1 MVSIEVP
8 SDVQGGA
15 FDVTVTFS
23 EPVTGFIQSELAVT
37 GTSGASITTWAP
49 QTGGTDYKATIT
61 PTRTGTAIFNVAA
74 DVAEDAVDNLNAAAT
89 QQRVTVDRTPPTVSI
104 EVPSADQ
111 GGAFDVTVKF
121 SESVTGFIQSE
132 LVVTGTSG
140 ASITTWTPQ
149 TGGTDYKATITP
161 TQTGTA
167 IFNVA
172 AGVAEDAVD
181 NLNTAATQQRVT
193 VDMERPMVSIEV
205 PSDVQGGAFDVTVTF
220 SEPVTG
226 FIQSE
231 LAVTGTSGASI
242 TTWTPQ
248 TGGTDYK
255 ATITPTQ
262 TGTAIF
268 NVAANVATD
277 AVENLNTA
285 ATQQRVTVDR
295 TRPTVSI
302 EVPSDVQGGVFDV
315 TVVFSE
321 SVTGFVQAELV
332 VSGTSGASIT
342 TWAPQDGGT
351 DYIATI
357 TPTGTGTAIFNV
369 AANVAEDAGKN
380 PNTVATQQT
389 VNVDITRPTVS
400 IEVPSADQG
409 GAFDVTVT
417 FSESVTGFIQSELV
431 VSGTSGASITTWAP
445 QTGGTDYKATI
456 TPTRTGTAIFNVAAN
471 VAEDAAENP
480 NTAATEQTGNVDM
493 TRPTVSIDVP
503 SDVQYGAFTIT
514 ITFSEVVSGFAA
526 ADIVL
531 SGDASDSVTVSGTG
545 STYTA
550 TITPGVNSD
559 GDVVFEVP
567 ADSAQDLA
575 TNVNTASQSHSV
587 SVAPSWIPDPNLRAT
602 VREALGLAEGE
613 DFSQTDMLGL
623 IVLDGLQREIT
634 DITGLEYAT
643 ELIELSLNDNL
654 IDDISPLVALTEL
667 RILSLERNAID
678 DIGADD
684 DIGPLAALTQLTEL
698 SLNENAIEDI
708 SPLAALAALTELRI
722 LSLDQN
728 VIEDISPLAALAAL
742 TELRILSLDQNVIDD
757 ISSLADLTQLT
768 ALSLNEN
775 AIEDI
780 TPLESLTQLTELS
793 LNENAIE
800 DIIPLELLTQLKILH
815 LEHNQISDLFPLV
828 ALVNLEV
835 LTLTGN
841 PIDDTTPLIG
851 IARNIDADQP
861 TPALIPD
868 EALAEALREI
878 FDLSA
883 EEHITYAD
891 MRNLTT
897 LEAPDSDISDL
908 TGLEHAT
915 ALTTLDLRNNAINDV
930 APLQGLTQLTT
941 LDLSLNSISDIT
953 PLAGLTALT
962 ELSLEENRIADIGPL
977 IGLENLELLRLAEN
991 PIADARPLAGL
1002 TDLDIDIELTA
1013 YLVEFPD
1020 EGLAAAVRA
1029 SLELAPSE
1037 SINSTSLQ
1045 SLTTLAANSRQI
1057 SDLTGLEHAT
1067 ALTTLDLR
1075 NNAIRD
1081 VAPLAGLVNLQTLR
1095 LTGNPIRDVSALADL
1110 TAAIEADVVVP
1121 GVIADAALAAAIRN
1135 SLGLPPGTRILA
1147 TTLQN
1152 LTTLDAQSD
1161 EITTLTGLEHAT
1173 ALTTLYITSNA
1184 ITDISSLQGLT
1195 HLKTLAIN
1203 GGSITDITPLQALTH
1218 LTILVLSGGEIS
1230 DITPLQKLTHLTIL
1244 VLSDNAILD
1253 ITPLSGLKSLK
1264 VLDLGGNSI
1273 NSIDALK
1280 GMTALTTLNLSA
1292 NRISSIVSLQG
1303 MTGLTTL
1310 DLGGNS
1316 INSIAALQGLT
1327 GLRTLNLEG
1336 NAISEIAALRAL
1348 TLLRTLN
1355 LEGNSINS
1363 IAVLQ
1368 GLTGLRTLDLAGN
1381 TLSSIDGLQGVTALT
1396 TLDLGANA
1404 LSDIRRLQGLT
1415 ALKRLY
1421 LSSNNISDVA
1431 PLSGL
1436 LNLELLRLA
1445 ENPIMDTSPLFP
1457 LVTEHK
1463 LRDVDIEISQWA
1475 PWDVNRDGSVDATD
1489 SALITAAMG
1498 QTGEAIANLLTDIN
1512 GDGIVDRADLL
1523 LVTEHFSTNN
1533 AGAPSSEA
1541 ILALLGS
1548 STLKSLDR
1556 TTLEAELNGLLAESD
1571 GSPKYR
1577 RAIAMLQSFLVALR
1591 PDKTRLLANYPNP
1604 FNPETWIPYQL
1615 AAAGDVAF
1623 VIYDARGAVVR
1634 RLAVG
1639 HQKAGYYVERNRAAY
1654 WDGRNA
1660 VGERVASGIY
1670 FYELRA
1676 DNRSLLRKMLILK

>member
-1 MVSIEVP
+1 MNGNVTIERECGDYTATITPTRTGTAIFNVAAEVAKDAADNLNTVATQQTVTVDMTPPTVSIEVP
-8 SDVQGGA
+8 LDVQGGV
-15 FDVTVTFS
+15 FDVTVKFS
-23 EPVTGFIQSELAVT
+23 EAVTGFVQAELVVS

-49 QTGGTDYKATIT
+49 QTGGTNYIATIT
-61 PTRTGTAIFNVAA
+61 PTGTGTAIFNVAA
-74 DVAEDAVDNLNAAAT
+74 DVA
-89 QQRVTVDRTPPTVSI
+89 Q
-104 EVPSADQ
+104 
-111 GGAFDVTVKF
+111 
-121 SESVTGFIQSE
+121 
-132 LVVTGTSG
+132 
-140 ASITTWTPQ
+140 
-149 TGGTDYKATITP
+149 
-161 TQTGTA
+161 
-167 IFNVA
+167 
-172 AGVAEDAVD
+172 DAVD
-181 NLNTAATQQRVT
+181 NLNTAATQRT
-193 VDMERPMVSIEV
+193 VI
-205 PSDVQGGAFDVTVTF
+205 
-220 SEPVTG
+220 
-226 FIQSE
+226 
-231 LAVTGTSGASI
+231 
-242 TTWTPQ
+242 
-248 TGGTDYK
+248 
-255 ATITPTQ
+255 
-262 TGTAIF
+262 
-268 NVAANVATD
+268 
-277 AVENLNTA
+277 
-285 ATQQRVTVDR
+285 VDR

-315 TVVFSE
+315 TVKFDE
-321 SVTGFVQAELV
+321 SVTGFIQSELA
-332 VSGTSGASIT
+332 VSGDSGASIT
-342 TWAPQDGGT
+342 TWTPQTGGR

-369 AANVAEDAGKN
+369 AADVAQDAVDN
-380 PNTVATQQT
+380 LNTAATQQT
-389 VNVDITRPTVS
+389 VTVDRTPPTVS
-400 IEVPSADQG
+400 IEG
-409 GAFDVTVT
+409 
-417 FSESVTGFIQSELV
+417 
-431 VSGTSGASITTWAP
+431 
-445 QTGGTDYKATI
+445 
-456 TPTRTGTAIFNVAAN
+456 
-471 VAEDAAENP
+471 
-480 NTAATEQTGNVDM
+480 
-493 TRPTVSIDVP
+493 P
-503 SDVQYGAFTIT
+503 SDVQNDAFPVT
-514 ITFSEVVSGFAA
+514 ITFNEDVTGFAKDA
-526 ADIVL
+526 ISL
-531 SGDASDSVTVSGTG
+531 SGTASATVTDLTG
-545 STYTA
+545 SGKEYTA
-550 TITPGVNSD
+550 TITPAAGAE
-559 GDVVFEVP
+559 GDVIIQVP
-567 ADSAQDLA
+567 ANVAQDTA
-575 TNVNTASQSHSV
+575 DNGNTASQRYAVPVDLTRPSV
-587 SVAPSWIPDPNLRAT
+587 EITEVPTDVQNGAFDVTITFSEAVTGFAADDISLSGTASATVTDFTGSGAAYTATITPTTEGDVIIQVPANVAQDTADNGNTASQRPAVPVDLTKPTVISIEVPTDVQNGAFDVTITFSEPVPGFDTNGITLTGTATATVDSVQGDGEEYTIQIIPTTSGTISIQVDAGAVSDEAGNQNAEYKHTPSVPVDTTIPEVSSWELLTEMPSDEFIVSGQFDVRITFSEPVIGLEQQGIILTTNTTADATITDFTPTLENTEATLGENYYDTFLIEIVPLTEGHIEIQVDAGAVQDVAGNRNLPQTSELIAAYPHWMPDKNLRDI
-602 VREALGLAEGE
+602 VREVLGLQPSVIFAKEALLDLTVLDTAE
-613 DFSQTDMLGL
+613 
-623 IVLDGLQREIT
+623 IVLEAEDPKISS
-634 DITGLEYAT
+634 INGLEYAT
-643 ELIELSLNDNL
+643 ELTELYLNAHEISDIRPIATLTQLTVLSLNDNVIENIWHEDSVDNPFENLIELTELYLDGNEINDISPLEGSTQLTVLSLNGNPIEDLTTLAGLTQLTVLWLTESQVEDFSPLVALTDLIELSLNDNA
-654 IDDISPLVALTEL
+654 IADISWL
-667 RILSLERNAID
+667 
-678 DIGADD
+678 
-684 DIGPLAALTQLTEL
+684 LA
-698 SLNENAIEDI
+698 
-708 SPLAALAALTELRI
+708 
-722 LSLDQN
+722 
-728 VIEDISPLAALAAL
+728 
-742 TELRILSLDQNVIDD
+742 
-757 ISSLADLTQLT
+757 
-768 ALSLNEN
+768 
-775 AIEDI
+775 
-780 TPLESLTQLTELS
+780 
-793 LNENAIE
+793 
-800 DIIPLELLTQLKILH
+800 LTQLKILH
-815 LEHNQISDLFPLV
+815 LENNETSDVSSL
-828 ALVNLEV
+828 ADLVNLEILNLV
-835 LTLTGN
+835 GN

-851 IARNIDADQP
+851 RVRRIEADEPIASLIAD
-861 TPALIPD
+861 TALD
-868 EALAEALREI
+868 EVLRDI

-891 MRNLTT
+891 MRSLTT
-897 LEAPDSDISDL
+897 FESPDSDIS
-908 TGLEHAT
+908 
-915 ALTTLDLRNNAINDV
+915 N
-930 APLQGLTQLTT
+930 
-941 LDLSLNSISDIT
+941 
-953 PLAGLTALT
+953 
-962 ELSLEENRIADIGPL
+962 
-977 IGLENLELLRLAEN
+977 
-991 PIADARPLAGL
+991 
-1002 TDLDIDIELTA
+1002 
-1013 YLVEFPD
+1013 
-1020 EGLAAAVRA
+1020 
-1029 SLELAPSE
+1029 
-1037 SINSTSLQ
+1037 
-1045 SLTTLAANSRQI
+1045 
-1057 SDLTGLEHAT
+1057 LTGLEHAT

-1095 LTGNPIRDVSALADL
+1095 LTGNPIQDVSALADL

-1147 TTLQN
+1147 TTLRN
-1152 LTTLDAQSD
+1152 LTTLDAQGN

-1173 ALTTLYITSNA
+1173 ALTTLYITSDA

-1203 GGSITDITPLQALTH
+1203 GGEISDITPLQNLTH

-1230 DITPLQKLTHLTIL
+1230 DITPLQNLTRLTIL

-1264 VLDLGGNSI
+1264 VLDLRGNSI
-1273 NSIDALK
+1273 NSIDALQ

-1316 INSIAALQGLT
+1316 LNSIAALQGLT

-1348 TLLRTLN
+1348 TLVRTLN
-1355 LEGNSINS
+1355 LGGNSINS
-1363 IAVLQ
+1363 IDALQ

-1556 TTLEAELNGLLAESD
+1556 TTLAAELNLLLAEND

>member
-1 MVSIEVP
+1 MPVDLTKPTVISIEVP
-8 SDVQGGA
+8 TDVQNGA
-15 FDVTVTFS
+15 FSVTITFS
-23 EPVTGFIQSELAVT
+23 EPVPGFDT
-37 GTSGASITTWAP
+37 NGITL
-49 QTGGTDYKATIT
+49 
-61 PTRTGTAIFNVAA
+61 TGTATATVDSVQGDGEEYTIQIIPTTSGTISIQVDAGAVSDEAGNQN
-74 DVAEDAVDNLNAAAT
+74 AEYKHT
-89 QQRVTVDRTPPTVSI
+89 PSVTVDTTIPEVSSW
-104 EVPSADQ
+104 ELLTEMPSDEFIVSGQ
-111 GGAFDVTVKF
+111 FDVR
-121 SESVTGFIQSE
+121 I
-132 LVVTGTSG
+132 
-140 ASITTWTPQ
+140 
-149 TGGTDYKATITP
+149 
-161 TQTGTA
+161 
-167 IFNVA
+167 
-172 AGVAEDAVD
+172 
-181 NLNTAATQQRVT
+181 
-193 VDMERPMVSIEV
+193 
-205 PSDVQGGAFDVTVTF
+205 TF
-220 SEPVTG
+220 SEPVIG
-226 FIQSE
+226 LEQQGII
-231 LAVTGTSGASI
+231 L
-242 TTWTPQ
+242 TTNT
-248 TGGTDYK
+248 TAD
-255 ATITPTQ
+255 ATITD
-262 TGTAIF
+262 F
-268 NVAANVATD
+268 
-277 AVENLNTA
+277 
-285 ATQQRVTVDR
+285 
-295 TRPTVSI
+295 
-302 EVPSDVQGGVFDV
+302 
-315 TVVFSE
+315 
-321 SVTGFVQAELV
+321 
-332 VSGTSGASIT
+332 
-342 TWAPQDGGT
+342 
-351 DYIATI
+351 
-357 TPTGTGTAIFNV
+357 TPTLENTEATLGENYYDTFLIEIVPLTEGHIEIQVDAGAVQDVAGNRNLPQTSELIAAYPHWMPDKNLRDIVREVLGLQPSVIFAKEALFDLTVLDTAEIV
-369 AANVAEDAGKN
+369 LEAEDPK
-380 PNTVATQQT
+380 
-389 VNVDITRPTVS
+389 ISS
-400 IEVPSADQG
+400 I
-409 GAFDVTVT
+409 
-417 FSESVTGFIQSELV
+417 
-431 VSGTSGASITTWAP
+431 
-445 QTGGTDYKATI
+445 
-456 TPTRTGTAIFNVAAN
+456 N
-471 VAEDAAENP
+471 
-480 NTAATEQTGNVDM
+480 
-493 TRPTVSIDVP
+493 
-503 SDVQYGAFTIT
+503 
-514 ITFSEVVSGFAA
+514 
-526 ADIVL
+526 
-531 SGDASDSVTVSGTG
+531 
-545 STYTA
+545 
-550 TITPGVNSD
+550 
-559 GDVVFEVP
+559 
-567 ADSAQDLA
+567 
-575 TNVNTASQSHSV
+575 
-587 SVAPSWIPDPNLRAT
+587 
-602 VREALGLAEGE
+602 
-613 DFSQTDMLGL
+613 
-623 IVLDGLQREIT
+623 
-634 DITGLEYAT
+634 GLEYAT
-643 ELIELSLNDNL
+643 ELTELYLNAHEISDIRPIATLTQLTVLSLNDNVIENIWHEDSVDNPFENLIELTELYLDGNEINDISPLEGSTQLTVLSLNGNPIEDLTTLAGLTQLTVLWLTESQVEDFSPLVALTDLIELSLNDNA
-654 IDDISPLVALTEL
+654 IADISWL
-667 RILSLERNAID
+667 
-678 DIGADD
+678 
-684 DIGPLAALTQLTEL
+684 LA
-698 SLNENAIEDI
+698 
-708 SPLAALAALTELRI
+708 
-722 LSLDQN
+722 
-728 VIEDISPLAALAAL
+728 
-742 TELRILSLDQNVIDD
+742 
-757 ISSLADLTQLT
+757 
-768 ALSLNEN
+768 
-775 AIEDI
+775 
-780 TPLESLTQLTELS
+780 
-793 LNENAIE
+793 
-800 DIIPLELLTQLKILH
+800 LTQLKILH
-815 LEHNQISDLFPLV
+815 LENNETSDVSSL
-828 ALVNLEV
+828 ADLVNLEILNLV
-835 LTLTGN
+835 GN

-851 IARNIDADQP
+851 RVRRIEADEPIASLIAD
-861 TPALIPD
+861 TALD
-868 EALAEALREI
+868 EVLRDI

-891 MRNLTT
+891 MRSLTT
-897 LEAPDSDISDL
+897 FESPDSDIS
-908 TGLEHAT
+908 
-915 ALTTLDLRNNAINDV
+915 N
-930 APLQGLTQLTT
+930 
-941 LDLSLNSISDIT
+941 
-953 PLAGLTALT
+953 
-962 ELSLEENRIADIGPL
+962 
-977 IGLENLELLRLAEN
+977 
-991 PIADARPLAGL
+991 
-1002 TDLDIDIELTA
+1002 
-1013 YLVEFPD
+1013 
-1020 EGLAAAVRA
+1020 
-1029 SLELAPSE
+1029 
-1037 SINSTSLQ
+1037 
-1045 SLTTLAANSRQI
+1045 
-1057 SDLTGLEHAT
+1057 LTGLEHAT

-1147 TTLQN
+1147 TTLRN
-1152 LTTLDAQSD
+1152 LTTLDAQGN

-1173 ALTTLYITSNA
+1173 ALTTLYITSDA

-1203 GGSITDITPLQALTH
+1203 GGEISDITPLQNLTH

-1230 DITPLQKLTHLTIL
+1230 DITPLQNLTRLTIL

-1264 VLDLGGNSI
+1264 VLDLRGNSI
-1273 NSIDALK
+1273 NSIDALQ

-1316 INSIAALQGLT
+1316 LNSIAALKGLT

-1348 TLLRTLN
+1348 TLVRTLN
-1355 LEGNSINS
+1355 LGGNSLNS
-1363 IAVLQ
+1363 IAALK